1 MERALVAVLILLFVM
16 PPAALAGGSNAYQ
29 QTNLVS
35 DMAGVAAHTDAQLVN
50 PWGIAFFPGAPFW
63 VADNNAGV
71 STLYDSNGNKQALV
85 VAIPTASGGAGGT
98 PTGIV
103 TNSTGKF
110 GGYVFIFDTEDGAI
124 VGWKS
129 GTTGVRTA
137 LNASAVYKGLA
148 LVTNATGSFL
158 LATDFN
164 TGAVDVYD
172 TNFQLTSL
180 AGNFTDPNL
189 PSGYAPFGLH
199 LIGGMVY
206 VTYAKQDAAKHDP
219 VLGKGLG
226 FVSVFDVNGSFV
238 KRFASA
244 GMLNA
249 PWGVVMAPAS
259 GFGLFSGALLVGN
272 FGGGGTNA
280 YNAVTGKSLGMM
292 KNEKGKALKNSGLWD
307 MVFGAGGTGSSTTL
321 YLAAGTFHES
331 HGLFASV
338 SVVPVSLLPVAMR
351 FSAPVNT
358 TSAAKVA
365 TLANNTSSSISIS
378 SVAVSD
384 THFVITSNTC
394 GASLAP
400 GATCKISVAFAP
412 TAVGTVTGTL
422 TVTDS
427 GAGSPQKVALTGT
440 GT

>member
-1 MERALVAVLILLFVM
+1 MKRALAAVLVLLFLM

-71 STLYDSNGNKQALV
+71 STLYDANGNKQALV

-129 GTTGVRTA
+129 GTAGAVATTKA
-137 LNASAVYKGLA
+137 AAVYKGLA
-148 LVTNATGSFL
+148 MITNAGAPFL
-158 LATDFN
+158 LATNFN
-164 TGAVDVYD
+164 SGSVDVY
-172 TNFQLTSL
+172 N
-180 AGNFTDPNL
+180 GNFL
-189 PSGYAPFGLH
+189 S
-199 LIGGMVY
+199 
-206 VTYAKQDAAKHDP
+206 
-219 VLGKGLG
+219 
-226 FVSVFDVNGSFV
+226 
-238 KRFASA
+238 RFASA
-244 GMLNA
+244 GTLNA
-249 PWGVVMAPAS
+249 PWGVVRAPAS
-259 GFGLFSGALLVGN
+259 GFGLLSGALLVGN
-272 FGGGGTNA
+272 FGGGGINA
-280 YNAVTGKSLGMM
+280 YNAMTGKSLGMM
-292 KNEKGKALKNSGLWD
+292 KNEKGKALNNIGLWD
-307 MVFGAGGTGSSTTL
+307 MVFGAGGTGSPTTL
-321 YLAAGTFHES
+321 YLAAGIFYES
-331 HGLFASV
+331 HGLFASLT
-338 SVVPVSLLPVAMR
+338 VVPVSLLPVAMK

-412 TAVGTVTGTL
+412 TAVGSVTGTL
-422 TVTDS
+422 SVTDS